1 MVGAECDI
9 MDVDKFE
16 FGEVGA
22 FGMYN
27 QENSTFWG
35 IYKILLL

>member
-16 FGEVGA
+16 FG
-22 FGMYN
+22 
-27 QENSTFWG
+27 STISKMG
-35 IYKILLL
+35 GGLTVH